1 MAHLQIDGVL
11 IGEFDGSGVLRVDQ
25 VVVFGYEAH
34 EVGDLA
40 DDDAVGSSQAAGGRQ
55 VAAGV
60 TGLQGSGGGCCARA
74 DGAAPSQV

>member
-1 MAHLQIDGVL
+1 M
-11 IGEFDGSGVLRVDQ
+11 
-25 VVVFGYEAH
+25 VVFGYEAH

-60 TGLQGSGGGCCARA
+60 TGLQGCGGGGGARA